1 MLLEIYQVINV
12 LQIAFPSLISFY
24 PYENKADVIPTC
36 EVGSWDDKRLS
47 RTHVQGYIDIQLW
60 SCFMDPICGVFSPL
74 FFCVRPTDLHILN
87 SIVNSHINKG
97 K

>member
-24 PYENKADVIPTC
+24 PYESKADVIPTC

-47 RTHVQGYIDIQLW
+47 RTHVQGYIDIQCGAA
-60 SCFMDPICGVFSPL
+60 SCIPSAVFGPL
-74 FFCVRPTDLHILN
+74 FSALDLLIC
-87 SIVNSHINKG
+87 IF
-97 K
+97 